1 MVELYRQERGL
12 AAEEVRET
20 GLWRHKDVEWLA
32 ASPDRLIGDT
42 MLLEVKTTA
51 QVGAPTPAFLIQ
63 IMVQLACTQRFSCDL
78 AQFSYKTKQLRID
91 RVRYDVDLFRLIYQ
105 HLSLVAAKAA
115 DLRALCADPRLRGAS
130 RSSYSLLTA
139 TVSACPARVRFSRR
153 LTREA

>member
-115 DLRALCADPRLRGAS
+115 DARALGTAPDDAYLAPIDFREHRELRGEIQDTLKTHVQ
-130 RSSYSLLTA
+130 RLL
-139 TVSACPARVRFSRR
+139 
-153 LTREA
+153 